1 VKHADEVQVLHR
13 RAWEAIPWLV
23 NGRIGAAER
32 EALESHLRHCADCRD
47 ELALQQ
53 RLRDGLLHQA
63 EPAADAD
70 AGLARL
76 WQRIDAEAAMTPAE
90 RRSGTWQRWL
100 AAAVV
105 IQAIALAA
113 LLGANFGAAAPQY
126 RTLSADAPPPP
137 EAIRA
142 VFATEL
148 PLGELQQVLDRAGLR
163 IVDGPTEVGAYTVY
177 TLVPRGPR
185 DVALQR
191 LRADA
196 RVRFAEP
203 AAAAGSP

>member
-1 VKHADEVQVLHR
+1 MKHADDVQALHR

-23 NGRIGAAER
+23 NGRIAAAER

-53 RLRDGLLHQA
+53 RLRDGILRQVG
-63 EPAADAD
+63 PVADAD

-76 WQRIDAEAAMTPAE
+76 WQRIDAEAAMTPAAG
-90 RRSGTWQRWL
+90 RSGTWLRWL

-113 LLGANFGAAAPQY
+113 LLGANFGAATPPY
-126 RTLSADAPPPP
+126 RTLSADAPPPD
-137 EAIRA
+137 AIRA
-142 VFATEL
+142 VFAAEL

-163 IVDGPTEVGAYTVY
+163 IADGPNELGAYSVY

-185 DVALQR
+185 DAALER

-203 AAAAGSP
+203 AAGPAAP